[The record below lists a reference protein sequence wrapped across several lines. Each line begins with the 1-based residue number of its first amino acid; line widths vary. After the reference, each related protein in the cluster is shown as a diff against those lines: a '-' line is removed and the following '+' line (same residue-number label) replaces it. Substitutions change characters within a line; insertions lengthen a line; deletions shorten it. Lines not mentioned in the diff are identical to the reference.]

1 MSPLAA
7 FKAATVVP
15 LACAISPRV
24 SPALTVTVPL
34 EDLVLFELEVVLV
47 VLEVFEVG
55 LDWLEPGNFRTCPSF
70 RLLLMSPLAALRAAT
85 VVPFC
90 WAIPPSVS
98 PDLTV
103 TVPLED
109 FAVALEVFELD

>member
-7 FKAATVVP
+7 FK
-15 LACAISPRV
+15 
-24 SPALTVTVPL
+24 
-34 EDLVLFELEVVLV
+34 
-47 VLEVFEVG
+47 
-55 LDWLEPGNFRTCPSF
+55 
-70 RLLLMSPLAALRAAT
+70 AAT